1 VADAITDQDQE
12 EEEKGS
18 SPIMAVVFI
27 LVAALLAGGVG
38 FGVGKTLF
46 APMVTGAEAS
56 ADEMAK
62 APDTDA
68 DKGDDHSTDDGH
80 GAHDDGHGTADETSL
95 RGLDFAKLDVLE
107 LDPITTNIGV
117 PSDVWVRMELS
128 LAIEP
133 KGEEAEEGID
143 PVMIEAIHADFLAYM
158 RTTRL
163 QSLALP
169 SGFQHM
175 VTDLESR
182 AALRSDGMVKRVFV
196 KALLLE

>member
-1 VADAITDQDQE
+1 MADAIADDEPE

-46 APMVTGAEAS
+46 APMIAS
-56 ADEMAK
+56 ADAPAAEMAETQ
-62 APDTDA
+62 AADA
-68 DKGDDHSTDDGH
+68 ADAAHGADDGH
-80 GAHDDGHGTADETSL
+80 GADDDGHGMGAESSL
-95 RGLDFAKLDVLE
+95 RGLDFAKLDIVE

-128 LAIEP
+128 LAMEID
-133 KGEEAEEGID
+133 EEAEEAGVD

>member
-1 VADAITDQDQE
+1 MADAIADDEPE

-18 SPIMAVVFI
+18 SPLMAVVFI

-38 FGVGKTLF
+38 FGVGQTLF
-46 APMVTGAEAS
+46 APMIAGADAPVAQETGPRAPNAADGGHGS
-56 ADEMAK
+56 DDGYGADE
-62 APDTDA
+62 
-68 DKGDDHSTDDGH
+68 DGH
-80 GAHDDGHGTADETSL
+80 GADSETSL
-95 RGLDFAKLDVLE
+95 RGLDFASLEVLE
-107 LDPITTNIGV
+107 LEPITTNIGV

-133 KGEEAEEGID
+133 VDEEEAID

-182 AALRSDGMVKRVFV
+182 AALRSGGIVKRVFV

>member
-1 VADAITDQDQE
+1 VADAIADDEPE

-46 APMVTGAEAS
+46 APMIISPDTPAA
-56 ADEMAK
+56 EMAETQ
-62 APDTDA
+62 AADA
-68 DKGDDHSTDDGH
+68 GDDAHGADDGH
-80 GAHDDGHGTADETSL
+80 GADGEGYDADSETSL
-95 RGLDFAKLDVLE
+95 RGLDFAKLEVLE

-133 KGEEAEEGID
+133 REDEEGVD